1 MTGSPRDRQVMLV
14 ARTVPGEHLEMRL
27 LVLGGSA
34 FVGRAVTV
42 AALTHGWEV
51 TTFNRGV
58 TGPDVAGVQA
68 FRGDRL
74 RRTDLDQL
82 AAAGP
87 WDAAVD
93 TSGYVPRDV
102 LAAARVLEPVVR
114 QYLFV
119 SSLSVYADWPV
130 RPLTEASPVLSCPYD
145 AGPDYGPPDQENGP
159 TRYGRLKAGCEQ
171 AARVVFGP
179 GRVTVLRAGVILG
192 PGEYVG
198 RLPWW
203 LRRVAA
209 GGQVLAPGSPDRSV
223 QPVDV
228 RDVAAFTLECVAR
241 SRTGVYN
248 VTAPIGRETF
258 GGMLDA
264 CRGVTGSHARSV
276 WVPDAVLLR
285 WGVRQW
291 SELPLWRTHPGVW
304 HVDSARAHAA
314 GLTCRPIRETVRDTW
329 AWMATAELAANAR
342 SNEIGLDPRREEKI
356 LGAFTRSRPTATP
369 ARRPSSPG
377 SASQNSMP
385 AYHRRLRRPA
395 N

>member
-1 MTGSPRDRQVMLV
+1 
-14 ARTVPGEHLEMRL
+14 MRL

-34 FVGRAVTV
+34 FVGRALAT
-42 AALTHGWEV
+42 AALARGWDV

-58 TGPDVAGVQA
+58 SAPDVPGVRTL
-68 FRGDRL
+68 RGDRL
-74 RRTDLDQL
+74 DPDDLQRL
-82 AAAGP
+82 AGAGP

-102 LAAARVLEPVVR
+102 LSACRRLEPVVER
-114 QYLFV
+114 YLFV
-119 SSLSVYADWPV
+119 STLSVYADWPV
-130 RPLTEASPVLSCPYD
+130 RPLTEASPILECPPD
-145 AGPDYGPPDQENGP
+145 AGPDFGPPDKENGP
-159 TRYGRLKAGCEQ
+159 TRYGRLKAGCERAAQ
-171 AARVVFGP
+171 AVFGP
-179 GRVTVLRAGVILG
+179 DRVTVLRAGVILG

-228 RDVAAFTLECVAR
+228 RDVAAFTLDCVTLAR
-241 SRTGVYN
+241 AGIYN

-329 AWMATAELAANAR
+329 AWMATAERSVDAR
-342 SNEIGLDPRREEKI
+342 SVEIGLDPRREERI
-356 LGAFTRSRPTATP
+356 LGAFTRSRPTAAP
-369 ARRPSSPG
+369 ARRPSSPATG
-377 SASQNSMP
+377 PQTWTP
-385 AYHRRLRRPA
+385 AYHRTLRRA
-395 N
+395 GH